1 MAAPQNFRSAFHG
14 FNREDVV
21 NYIEYLNNRYTA
33 QMEQLNNQLQESR
46 GEATS
51 DVVVGLQA
59 QLDAA
64 MMRIAELE
72 DQLSANQEVA
82 VSKELEAYRRAE
94 CAERLANIRAQKIY
108 DKAHAAI
115 ADATALAES
124 ATGEFSEVAQ
134 RTIAQ
139 LQEYQESVAAT
150 VASFQAAVEA
160 MQSGKPEEVPEE
172 EC

>member
-33 QMEQLNNQLQESR
+33 QLEQLNNQLQESR
-46 GEATS
+46 GEASS
-51 DVVVGLQA
+51 DLVVGLQA

-72 DQLSANQEVA
+72 EQLSASQEVA

-94 CAERLANIRAQKIY
+94 SAERLANIRAQKIY
-108 DKAHAAI
+108 NKAQAAI

-150 VASFQAAVEA
+150 VAGFQAAVEA
-160 MQSGKPEEVPEE
+160 MQSAKPDEAE
-172 EC
+172 

>member
-33 QMEQLNNQLQESR
+33 QLEQLNNQLLESK
-46 GEATS
+46 GEASS
-51 DVVVGLQA
+51 DVVMGLQA

-72 DQLSANQEVA
+72 EQLSANQEAA

-94 CAERLANIRAQKIY
+94 SAERLANARAQKIY
-108 DKAHAAI
+108 DKACSAI
-115 ADATALAES
+115 EDATAMAES
-124 ATGEFSEVAQ
+124 ATGQFSEVAQ

-139 LQEYQESVAAT
+139 LQEYQETVSAT
-150 VASFQAAVEA
+150 VAGFQAAVAA
-160 MQSGKPEEVPEE
+160 MQSAKPDEE
-172 EC
+172 

>member
-33 QMEQLNNQLQESR
+33 QLEQLNNQLQESR
-46 GEATS
+46 GEASS

-72 DQLSANQEVA
+72 EQLSVNQEAA

-94 CAERLANIRAQKIY
+94 SAERLANIRAQKIY
-108 DKAHAAI
+108 EKAQAAI

-150 VASFQAAVEA
+150 VAGFQAAVEA
-160 MQSGKPEEVPEE
+160 MQSAKPDEE
-172 EC
+172 E

>member
-1 MAAPQNFRSAFHG
+1 MAAPQHFRSAFRG
-14 FNREDVV
+14 FHREDVV
-21 NYIEYLNNRYTA
+21 SYIEYLNNQHTA
-33 QMEQLNNQLQESR
+33 QLEQLNNQLQESK
-46 GEATS
+46 GDATS

-72 DQLSANQEVA
+72 DQLNANQEIA

-94 CAERLANIRAQKIY
+94 CAERLANARAQKIY
-108 DKAHAAI
+108 DKAYGAI

-124 ATGEFSEVAQ
+124 ATGEFSDVAQ

-139 LQEYQESVAAT
+139 LQEYQEAVAST
-150 VASFQAAVEA
+150 VAGFQAAVAA
-160 MQSGKPEEVPEE
+160 MQSAKPDEE
-172 EC
+172 